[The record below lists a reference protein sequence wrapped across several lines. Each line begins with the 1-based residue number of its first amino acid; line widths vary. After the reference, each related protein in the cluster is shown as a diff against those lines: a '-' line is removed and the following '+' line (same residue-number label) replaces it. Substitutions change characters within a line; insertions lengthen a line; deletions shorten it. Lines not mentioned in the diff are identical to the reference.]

1 MKVGERR
8 RKLKMK
14 KNEEIKFLRN
24 IKIKK
29 ILIKIIYVII
39 TILILYNIIF
49 LIHKS
54 ITQKEY
60 LQIFGISFLTM
71 NGELMEEDLKD
82 NDLVIVKQIDEDEIK
97 IGDIIAYNVNDKI
110 RINKVFNSYYDD
122 NIRKVVYVPKSN
134 KNLQPNIEKIQINQ
148 IIGKKVINIP
158 ILGAVI
164 KILQTKFVSI
174 IVFVILCISYSY
186 NKYLYAKK
194 KERSRKLKKNKAR

>member
-1 MKVGERR
+1 
-8 RKLKMK
+8 
-14 KNEEIKFLRN
+14 
-24 IKIKK
+24 
-29 ILIKIIYVII
+29 
-39 TILILYNIIF
+39 
-49 LIHKS
+49 
-54 ITQKEY
+54 
-60 LQIFGISFLTM
+60 
-71 NGELMEEDLKD
+71 MEEDLKD

-97 IGDIIAYNVNDKI
+97 IGDIIEYNVNDKI

-122 NIRKVVYVPKSN
+122 NIRKVVYVTKSN

>member
-122 NIRKVVYVPKSN
+122 NIRKVVYVTKSN

>member
-122 NIRKVVYVPKSN
+122 NIRKVVYITKFN

-194 KERSRKLKKNKAR
+194 KERSRKLKKNKDR